1 MIICV
6 CNNITSSDITKLSKE
21 GGLQRAKEVYTRLE
35 IDCEGVCSHCPKSIQ
50 QCIEEGKDNV

>member
-1 MIICV
+1 VIICV

-21 GGLQRAKEVYTRLE
+21 EGLQKAKEVYTRLE

-50 QCIEEGKDNV
+50 QCIVEGKDNV